1 MDIFNKVFVI
11 DDRYE
16 EALPIIQTLATKG
29 ISSIYWNGHTDTK
42 PEYPLKGIRLVFLDM
57 RFSFVVDS
65 RSIITY
71 LFTLLKNAISDD
83 NGPYILCIWSKHD
96 NEYLE
101 EFKKELIEQLRVP
114 QPYLIINMEKN
125 KFIKVI
131 TQNNRIYDE
140 IASGLDFQDKIE
152 VKKEILGIL
161 QNIGIDETIETI
173 ELEENIIK
181 ELTFHMDEKLKEI
194 NSLSILLIWEK
205 IVNLSA
211 NNLVNDIAR
220 FSEFDGTWDNNIKAL
235 IQHLAIANAGKSLE
249 ITAREYII
257 NALSALNYMLTD
269 ELLNQLI
276 EWQID
281 EEKFDFI
288 SNPAII
294 KNVDGDIFSISKSD
308 NGKKFIIKKG
318 TNDHK
323 VFKHIGEIENY
334 EDSDKNICGELYS
347 RYSNLFGNSNF
358 KLLCERVTSSVTKKP
373 GGIYKVENP
382 TLLQELT
389 NSIFKN
395 KENINSDL
403 VKLDISSSCDYAQN
417 KLKRVRVLLGIM
429 IEDLYFADINDT
441 DDIYCTPELNI
452 NGKTIKIAFNF
463 HYITNESKNNLIES
477 DKLFSFRE
485 LLLTEI
491 KHKLSSYISRV
502 GIINL

>member
-29 ISSIYWNGHTDTK
+29 ISSIYWNGYTDTK
-42 PEYPLKGIRLVFLDM
+42 PESPLKGIRLVFLDM

-101 EFKKELIEQLRVP
+101 EFKKELIKQLGVP
-114 QPYLIINMEKN
+114 QPYLIINMEKS

-131 TQNNRIYDE
+131 NQNNRIYDE
-140 IASGLDFQDKIE
+140 IASGLDLQGKIE
-152 VKKEILGIL
+152 VKKEILEIL
-161 QNIGIDETIETI
+161 QNIGIDETIEII

-181 ELTFHMDEKLKEI
+181 ELTFHLDEKLKEI

-235 IQHLAIANAGKSLE
+235 IQHLAMANAGKSLE
-249 ITAREYII
+249 ITAREYIL

-294 KNVDGDIFSISKSD
+294 KNVDGDIFSISKSV
-308 NGKKFIIKKG
+308 NGKRFIPRFY
-318 TNDHK
+318 
-323 VFKHIGEIENY
+323 V
-334 EDSDKNICGELYS
+334 
-347 RYSNLFGNSNF
+347 
-358 KLLCERVTSSVTKKP
+358 
-373 GGIYKVENP
+373 
-382 TLLQELT
+382 
-389 NSIFKN
+389 
-395 KENINSDL
+395 
-403 VKLDISSSCDYAQN
+403 
-417 KLKRVRVLLGIM
+417 
-429 IEDLYFADINDT
+429 
-441 DDIYCTPELNI
+441 
-452 NGKTIKIAFNF
+452 
-463 HYITNESKNNLIES
+463 
-477 DKLFSFRE
+477 
-485 LLLTEI
+485 
-491 KHKLSSYISRV
+491 
-502 GIINL
+502 